1 MEFSNETKNDVHN
14 NFVIEQ
20 SLRLGE
26 DVKVL
31 RTCIACGSSTN
42 KFKPKARKCIKC
54 YSKINNEKYKKK
66 DYFKQYYLDHKP
78 PKPPSPKLQE
88 LI

>member
-1 MEFSNETKNDVHN
+1 MEFSNETKNDV
-14 NFVIEQ
+14 
-20 SLRLGE
+20 E

-42 KFKPKARKCIKC
+42 KFKPKARKCTKC

-88 LI
+88 LIIHNLTNTQVV

>member
-1 MEFSNETKNDVHN
+1 MEFSNETKNDV
-14 NFVIEQ
+14 
-20 SLRLGE
+20 
-26 DVKVL
+26 KVQ

-42 KFKPKARKCIKC
+42 KFKPKARKCTKC

-88 LI
+88 LITHNLTNKQVV